1 MRVTLYH
8 NEDAGEGASVHDLTA
23 TIERHGHTVV
33 AVVGTSDDA
42 TRILEAESD
51 LVVASGGD
59 GTVSTAARVLAGK
72 ATPMAILPNGTAN
85 NLARSMNITGTTDE
99 IVAAWATGTR
109 RPFDLG
115 RASGPWGERWFIES
129 VGGGLIAHSIRAFE
143 SQPPELDRPRREE
156 LIDAVR
162 MHSEVL
168 SSLRAVPWTMTLDGV
183 SVSGEFL
190 LVAVLNIPFI
200 GPNLELCPHADPT
213 DGEFAVVMADER
225 HRDAIARHLQH
236 RAAERDI
243 GLGVTCWRARSVE
256 IEQGDLLHID
266 DMVFDWPSE
275 ARVSIQIEPASLH
288 VLV

>member
-1 MRVTLYH
+1 MKI
-8 NEDAGEGASVHDLTA
+8 A
-23 TIERHGHTVV
+23 
-33 AVVGTSDDA
+33 
-42 TRILEAESD
+42 
-51 LVVASGGD
+51 
-59 GTVSTAARVLAGK
+59 
-72 ATPMAILPNGTAN
+72 
-85 NLARSMNITGTTDE
+85 GTTDQ
-99 IVAAWATGTR
+99 IVAAWATATR

-129 VGGGLIAHSIRAFE
+129 VGGGLIARSIEAFE
-143 SQPPELDRPRREE
+143 RQPPDEDRPKREE

-168 SSLRAVPWTMTLDGV
+168 SGLEAVPWKMTLDGV

-243 GLGVTCWRARSVE
+243 GLGVTCWRARCVE